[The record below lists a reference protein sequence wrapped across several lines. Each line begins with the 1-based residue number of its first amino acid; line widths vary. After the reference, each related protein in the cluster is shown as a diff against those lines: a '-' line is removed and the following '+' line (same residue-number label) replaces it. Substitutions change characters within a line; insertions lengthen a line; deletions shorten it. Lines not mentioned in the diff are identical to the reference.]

1 MIRYI
6 LASASPRRREL
17 LEQAG
22 FAFEVIPA
30 RGEEQAVSTDPARM
44 VEELSS
50 HKAEEIAALAAKEPV
65 QAGTDTIIIGSD
77 TVVAA
82 DGVVLGKP
90 ADRADAIAMITDLQ
104 GRIHQVY
111 TGVTLIR
118 LRADGSRD
126 RRIFHECTDVEVYPM
141 TEQEIAAY
149 ADTEEPYDKAGAY
162 GIQGAFGVRYV
173 SGIRGD
179 YYNVVGLPVPRL
191 CQELKAMLG

>member
-44 VEELSS
+44 VEELSC
-50 HKAEEIAALAAKEPV
+50 HKAEEIAALAAKE
-65 QAGTDTIIIGSD
+65 
-77 TVVAA
+77 
-82 DGVVLGKP
+82 

-104 GRIHQVY
+104 GRSHQVY

>member
-1 MIRYI
+1 
-6 LASASPRRREL
+6 
-17 LEQAG
+17 
-22 FAFEVIPA
+22 
-30 RGEEQAVSTDPARM
+30 
-44 VEELSS
+44 
-50 HKAEEIAALAAKEPV
+50 
-65 QAGTDTIIIGSD
+65 
-77 TVVAA
+77 
-82 DGVVLGKP
+82 
-90 ADRADAIAMITDLQ
+90 MITDLQ
-104 GRIHQVY
+104 GRSHQVY

-191 CQELKAMLG
+191 CQELKAMLE

>member
-1 MIRYI
+1 
-6 LASASPRRREL
+6 
-17 LEQAG
+17 
-22 FAFEVIPA
+22 
-30 RGEEQAVSTDPARM
+30 M
-44 VEELSS
+44 VEELSC
-50 HKAEEIAALAAKEPV
+50 HKAEEIAALAAKEPL

-82 DGVVLGKP
+82 DGEVLGKP
-90 ADRADAIAMITDLQ
+90 VDRADAIAMITDLQ
-104 GRIHQVY
+104 GRSHQVY

>member
-44 VEELSS
+44 VEELSC
-50 HKAEEIAALAAKEPV
+50 HKAEEIAALAAKEPL

-82 DGVVLGKP
+82 
-90 ADRADAIAMITDLQ
+90 
-104 GRIHQVY
+104 
-111 TGVTLIR
+111 
-118 LRADGSRD
+118 
-126 RRIFHECTDVEVYPM
+126 DVEVYPM

-191 CQELKAMLG
+191 CQELKAMLE

>member
-22 FAFEVIPA
+22 FAFKVIPA

-44 VEELSS
+44 VEELSC
-50 HKAEEIAALAAKEPV
+50 HKAEEIAALAAKEPL

-104 GRIHQVY
+104 GRVHQVY
-111 TGVTLIR
+111 TGVTIIHTG
-118 LRADGSRD
+118 AQAET
-126 RRIFHECTDVEVYPM
+126 ITFAEKTDVYLHKVVAVKSVE
-141 TEQEIAAY
+141 AA
-149 ADTEEPYDKAGAY
+149 AERK
-162 GIQGAFGVRYV
+162 
-173 SGIRGD
+173 
-179 YYNVVGLPVPRL
+179 
-191 CQELKAMLG
+191 

>member
-1 MIRYI
+1 
-6 LASASPRRREL
+6 
-17 LEQAG
+17 
-22 FAFEVIPA
+22 
-30 RGEEQAVSTDPARM
+30 M
-44 VEELSS
+44 VEELSC
-50 HKAEEIAALAAKEPV
+50 HKAEEIAALAAKEPI

-104 GRIHQVY
+104 GRSHQVY